1 MVLPLGDGFYRWT
14 PRQQEIFAH
23 RLLRMIDIFSHLLSL
38 LNSNAPDECAL
49 PAKAIFAIFTG
60 NDASLVGGAIEDL
73 LSNRR
78 ALQIIVENVVA
89 ALRTSRLHLLHT
101 TPRGVRAV
109 GQDRYHHTPTTS
121 RE

>member
-49 PAKAIFAIFTG
+49 AAKAIFAIFTG

-78 ALQIIVENVVA
+78 ALQIIVENFVA
-89 ALRTSRLHLLHT
+89 ALRSSRRHLL
-101 TPRGVRAV
+101 
-109 GQDRYHHTPTTS
+109 PTTS
-121 RE
+121 RGVRKISQVRDQHSGTESS